1 MGDSQASG
9 AGDRRRSWS
18 SSQEQ
23 SDEEESS
30 GKRPRVH
37 KKEVEEDPGEWW
49 STELGRPVEI
59 GKDFVPDTQ
68 DGGGDEFVFFPIS
81 TTRVDVFDAV
91 KRSQKII
98 QDLRRRFP
106 PLPSLVKM
114 YAEFKRTSKPRPIKY
129 LEASRDG
136 DDDKHS
142 TPAKD
147 LEDSQYDDDDKHSTP
162 AKDLEDSY
170 KYDDDD
176 KHSTPAKDLED
187 SQYDDDDKHSTPA
200 KDLEG
205 SKYDDDDK
213 HSTPTKY
220 WEDSQYED
228 DDDELLLDEDSQL
241 CSNTWSGSMFKS
253 MAPYGPPPAAA
264 PSAPPA
270 AMSSYGPPSPPAS
283 AAAAAGLSS
292 NGPPSPSSA
301 GLFRSPR
308 RPPPACTSAAAPAG
322 TSSSPGG
329 LLRSNAM
336 ACASDEES
344 EK

>member
-18 SSQEQ
+18 TSQEQ

-37 KKEVEEDPGEWW
+37 KKEEEEDPGEWW

-81 TTRVDVFDAV
+81 TTRVDVSDAV

-114 YAEFKRTSKPRPIKY
+114 YEEFKRTSKPRPIKDF
-129 LEASRDG
+129 EASRDG

-147 LEDSQYDDDDKHSTP
+147 LDDS
-162 AKDLEDSY
+162 

-200 KDLEG
+200 KDLED

-241 CSNTWSGSMFKS
+241 CSNTW
-253 MAPYGPPPAAA
+253 
-264 PSAPPA
+264 
-270 AMSSYGPPSPPAS
+270 
-283 AAAAAGLSS
+283 
-292 NGPPSPSSA
+292 
-301 GLFRSPR
+301 
-308 RPPPACTSAAAPAG
+308 
-322 TSSSPGG
+322 
-329 LLRSNAM
+329 
-336 ACASDEES
+336 
-344 EK
+344 